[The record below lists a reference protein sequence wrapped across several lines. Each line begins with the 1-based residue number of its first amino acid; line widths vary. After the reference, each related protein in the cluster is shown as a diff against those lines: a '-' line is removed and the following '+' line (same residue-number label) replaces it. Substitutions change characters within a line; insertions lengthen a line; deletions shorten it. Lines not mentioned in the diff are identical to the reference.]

1 MLIKIKF
8 LVDEDFVNYKKPNMF
23 IGFPYCSFKCDKESR
38 QKICQNSSLIYQK
51 NYKIDSIEIISRY
64 LKNPLTEAIVFGGLE
79 PLDSF
84 EELIFLIKEF
94 RKYTQDEIVIYTGYK
109 EEELD
114 KQIKILK
121 ENKNIIIKFG
131 RFIPN
136 QEKHFDNI
144 LGINLSSSNQYAK
157 KIS

>member
-1 MLIKIKF
+1 MLITIKF
-8 LVDEDFVNYKKPNMF
+8 LIDEDFVNYKKPNMF
-23 IGFPYCSFKCDKESR
+23 IGFPYCSFKCDKESG

-144 LGINLSSSNQYAK
+144 LGINLSSLNQYAK

>member
-1 MLIKIKF
+1 MLITIKF
-8 LVDEDFVNYKKPNMF
+8 LIDEDFVNYKKPNMF
-23 IGFPYCSFKCDKESR
+23 IGFLYCSFKCDKENG

-51 NYKIDSIEIISRY
+51 NYKIDPIEIISRY

-144 LGINLSSSNQYAK
+144 LGINLSSLNQYAK